1 MTIYYEVIMLNTVKA
16 NEIALAA
23 DEIRR
28 RSLTD
33 SGVCIIG
40 KGLLCDAVKATSE
53 VLGEKYA
60 FCGGADQIPADCRK
74 LWYIAEADAAP
85 DLDAVLAA
93 CASKQLEL
101 TVIIL
106 LSNINPHP
114 VIRQYAEMELIATH
128 PALARIREKL
138 KAFAQG
144 GGAVKAIFC
153 DRLFSVDADCIGLK
167 AIARQA
173 QENGT
178 VTVNST
184 DALTYRSALYLPDA
198 ITAIHIVS
206 KLGKA
211 GNIYNASSF
220 CYSRYELKSTVYS
233 MLARCGVKLEL
244 SDDNDAPS
252 CAALSEGKLRSLGYE
267 PVCELSD
274 AVRWTLGAY
283 QNVYDVLTPAI
294 EDGYSG
300 KLDLLRGLLLDM
312 LREFDRICRKHGIRY
327 FLSGGSML
335 GAARHGGF
343 IPWDDDVDV
352 GMLREDFN
360 RFKEIAPSELNE
372 KYSYQSFTNQNGYHF
387 FFDRITAKN
396 TYFASRYS
404 DGYEMPKGFSIDI
417 FVYDRVPDDPKSW
430 RKHWKRLMN
439 KRLLMNVRWKNEP
452 RGEGKARLISKLLL
466 PFLKLK
472 SMDSY
477 SLSYDKA
484 TRKYEHTDS
493 HTIMVP
499 ATDHI
504 YRDAMPREWFTEV
517 IPWKFE
523 DVDTFMP
530 KGYDGFLKIWYGDN
544 YMQMLPLYK
553 QTPYHDY
560 YRLDLGTHIPDAE
573 AIDFDFFGELK

>member
-1 MTIYYEVIMLNTVKA
+1 
-16 NEIALAA
+16 
-23 DEIRR
+23 
-28 RSLTD
+28 
-33 SGVCIIG
+33 
-40 KGLLCDAVKATSE
+40 
-53 VLGEKYA
+53 
-60 FCGGADQIPADCRK
+60 
-74 LWYIAEADAAP
+74 
-85 DLDAVLAA
+85 
-93 CASKQLEL
+93 
-101 TVIIL
+101 
-106 LSNINPHP
+106 
-114 VIRQYAEMELIATH
+114 
-128 PALARIREKL
+128 
-138 KAFAQG
+138 
-144 GGAVKAIFC
+144 
-153 DRLFSVDADCIGLK
+153 
-167 AIARQA
+167 
-173 QENGT
+173 
-178 VTVNST
+178 
-184 DALTYRSALYLPDA
+184 
-198 ITAIHIVS
+198 
-206 KLGKA
+206 
-211 GNIYNASSF
+211 
-220 CYSRYELKSTVYS
+220 
-233 MLARCGVKLEL
+233 
-244 SDDNDAPS
+244 
-252 CAALSEGKLRSLGYE
+252 
-267 PVCELSD
+267 
-274 AVRWTLGAY
+274 
-283 QNVYDVLTPAI
+283 
-294 EDGYSG
+294 
-300 KLDLLRGLLLDM
+300 M

-343 IPWDDDVDV
+343 IPCDDAVDV

-417 FVYDRVPDDPKSW
+417 FVYDRVPDNPKSW

-472 SMDSY
+472 IMDSY